1 MNEVVIDASTTIA
14 WLLEETEDVVPVSLD
29 DVELV
34 APWLWRIEVAN
45 AVWTQER
52 RQRITAKQ
60 CRRAL
65 QIVDALEV
73 DVVPEPAHRNM
84 EHLVLLAKTHRLT
97 TYDAVYLELAMS
109 LSLRLSTFDQ
119 DLQRAAQQAGVDLWT
134 TP

>member
-1 MNEVVIDASTTIA
+1 MSEVVIDASTTLA
-14 WLLEETEDVVPVSLD
+14 WLLEESEDALPTSLEE
-29 DVELV
+29 VELV

-52 RQRITAKQ
+52 RQRITATQ

-73 DVVPEPAHRNM
+73 DVVPEPTHRNM

-97 TYDAVYLELAMS
+97 TYDAVYLELAMNFS
-109 LSLRLSTFDQ
+109 LPLSTFDH
-119 DLQRAAQQAGVDLWT
+119 DLQQAAAQAGVELWT
-134 TP
+134 SP